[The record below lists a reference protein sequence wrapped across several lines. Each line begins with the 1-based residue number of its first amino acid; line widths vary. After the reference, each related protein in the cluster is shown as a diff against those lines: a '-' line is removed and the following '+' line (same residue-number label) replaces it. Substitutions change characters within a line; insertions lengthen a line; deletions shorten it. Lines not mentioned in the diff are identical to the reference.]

1 MSTNLNQ
8 NKDRAEPSVSNP
20 MSRQK
25 WIKTKGWTIA
35 LPLFVLT
42 GLGIVMFNRLEA
54 EKTPKTDTSAASAQ
68 VSAKLTKVAALA
80 RLEPKGEVI
89 QLSTSQR
96 FARVEE
102 LLVAEGEQVEAG
114 EVIAILDD
122 FGVRQA
128 AVKTA
133 EKEVAV
139 ARSRLAII
147 KAGAQQGEINAQK
160 AKIERLRAELVGEK
174 ATQAATLE
182 RLQAQLR
189 NAQAE
194 FKRYQFLEAQG
205 AISESELE
213 QRLLDLETAREA
225 YQEAT
230 TRRNKTI
237 NTLQKEIA
245 EAEADLEKVEEI
257 RPVDIQE
264 AEAELQSAIASL
276 EQAKANLELSKIKA
290 PMSGKVIAISTYPGE
305 IVSET
310 NGILELGNTQE
321 MIAIAEVY
329 ESDISRV
336 ELGQSATIISESNAF
351 AEQLEGQV
359 TKIGLKIGKK
369 DVLGSDP
376 AAEVDA
382 RVVKVEVTLN
392 PEASKTVQGL
402 TNAQVLVRINADSQL

>member
-1 MSTNLNQ
+1 MGFDL
-8 NKDRAEPSVSNP
+8 
-20 MSRQK
+20 K
-25 WIKTKGWTIA
+25 WIKAKGWTIA
-35 LPLFVLT
+35 LPLFVLS
-42 GLGIVMFNRLEA
+42 GLGIVTFHRLESA
-54 EKTPKTDTSAASAQ
+54 KQSKTDSSAASAQ
-68 VSAKLTKVAALA
+68 VSAKLTKVAALG

-89 QLSTSQR
+89 QVSTSQR
-96 FARVEE
+96 FARIEE
-102 LLVAEGEQVEAG
+102 LLVAEGDQVEAG
-114 EVIAILDD
+114 ETIAILDD
-122 FGVRQA
+122 FAVRQA

-139 ARSRLAII
+139 ARSRLAKI
-147 KAGAQQGEINAQK
+147 KAGAQRGEINAQK
-160 AKIERLRAELVGEK
+160 ARIQRLNAELAGEK

-194 FKRYQFLEAQG
+194 FQRYQFLEAQG

-237 NTLQKEIA
+237 NTLQKQIV
-245 EAEADLEKVEEI
+245 EAEATLEKVEEI

-264 AEAELQSAIASL
+264 AEAERQRAIASL
-276 EQAKANLELSKIKA
+276 EQAKADLELSKIKA
-290 PMSGKVIAISTYPGE
+290 PMAGKVIAISTYPGE

-310 NGILELGNTQE
+310 NGILELGNTQK
-321 MIAIAEVY
+321 MVAIAEVY

-336 ELGQSATIISESNAF
+336 ALGQLATLTSESNAF
-351 AEQLEGQV
+351 PETLKGEV
-359 TKIGLKIGKK
+359 TKIGLKIGQK

-382 RVVKVEVTLN
+382 RVVKVEVTLT
-392 PEASKTVQGL
+392 PAASKKVEGL
-402 TNAQVLVRINADSQL
+402 TNAQVLVKIDADSAS

>member
-1 MSTNLNQ
+1 MGFDL
-8 NKDRAEPSVSNP
+8 
-20 MSRQK
+20 K
-25 WIKTKGWTIA
+25 WIKAKGWTIA
-35 LPLFVLT
+35 LPLFVLS
-42 GLGIVMFNRLEA
+42 GLGIVTFHRLES
-54 EKTPKTDTSAASAQ
+54 EKQSKTDSSAASAQ
-68 VSAKLTKVAALA
+68 VSAKLTKVAALG
-80 RLEPKGEVI
+80 RLEPKGEII
-89 QLSTSQR
+89 QVSTSQR
-96 FARVEE
+96 FARIEE
-102 LLVAEGEQVEAG
+102 LLVAEGDQVEVG
-114 EVIAILDD
+114 ETIAILDT

-133 EKEVAV
+133 EQDVAV
-139 ARSRLAII
+139 ARSRLAKI

-160 AKIERLRAELVGEK
+160 ARIQRLNAELAGEK

-194 FKRYQFLEAQG
+194 FQRYQFLEAQG

-237 NTLQKEIA
+237 NTLQKQIV
-245 EAEADLEKVEEI
+245 EAEATLEKVEEI

-264 AEAELQSAIASL
+264 AEAERQRAIASL
-276 EQAKANLELSKIKA
+276 EQAKADLELSKIKA
-290 PMSGKVIAISTYPGE
+290 PMAGKVIAISTYPGE

-321 MIAIAEVY
+321 MVAIAEVY

-336 ELGQSATIISESNAF
+336 ALGQLATLTSESNAF
-351 AEQLEGQV
+351 PETLKGEV
-359 TKIGLKIGKK
+359 TKIGLKIGQK

-382 RVVKVEVTLN
+382 RVVKVEVTLT
-392 PEASKTVQGL
+392 PAASKKVEGL
-402 TNAQVLVRINADSQL
+402 TNAQVLVKIDADSAS

>member
-1 MSTNLNQ
+1 MGFDL
-8 NKDRAEPSVSNP
+8 
-20 MSRQK
+20 K
-25 WIKTKGWTIA
+25 WIKAKGWTIA
-35 LPLFVLT
+35 LPLFVLS
-42 GLGIVMFNRLEA
+42 GLGIVTFHRLEP
-54 EKTPKTDTSAASAQ
+54 EKQSKTDSSAASAQ
-68 VSAKLTKVAALA
+68 VSAKLTKVAALG

-89 QLSTSQR
+89 QVSTSQR
-96 FARVEE
+96 FARIEE
-102 LLVAEGEQVEAG
+102 LLVAEGDQVEAG
-114 EVIAILDD
+114 EIVAILDD

-139 ARSRLAII
+139 ARSRLATI
-147 KAGAQQGEINAQK
+147 KAGAQRGEINAQK
-160 AKIERLRAELVGEK
+160 AKIERLKAELAGEK

-194 FKRYQFLEAQG
+194 FERYQFLEAQG

-230 TRRNKTI
+230 TRRDKTI
-237 NTLQKEIA
+237 NTLQNEIV
-245 EAEADLEKVEEI
+245 EAEATLEKVEEI

-264 AEAELQSAIASL
+264 AEAERQSAIASL
-276 EQAKANLELSKIKA
+276 EQAKADLELSKIKA
-290 PMSGKVIAISTYPGE
+290 PMAGKVIAISTYPGE

-321 MIAIAEVY
+321 MVAIAEVY

-336 ELGQSATIISESNAF
+336 ALGQLATLTSESNAF
-351 AEQLEGQV
+351 PETLKGEV
-359 TKIGLKIGKK
+359 TKIGLKIGQK

-382 RVVKVEVTLN
+382 RVVKVEVTLT
-392 PEASKTVQGL
+392 PAASKKVEGL
-402 TNAQVLVRINADSQL
+402 TNAQVLVKIDADSAS